1 MLDELVKQESIRRLE
16 EGLGRIHKCI
26 GMMADDHVWHR
37 PNANM
42 VSVGNLILHLAGNV
56 GQWINATMGE
66 QPDQRQRSIEFSET
80 GPLDRVEL
88 LDKLDRTMQQAKITI
103 SGLTPERL
111 IEIHRVQG
119 FEETGVSILIHVV
132 EHFSY
137 HVGQITLH
145 TKLLLDTDTGYY
157 ADRDLEIREDP
168 RHQAPDR
175 A

>member
-1 MLDELVKQESIRRLE
+1 MTLPHLLKQESIRRLE
-16 EGLGRIHKCI
+16 EGLGRIHKCL

-37 PNANM
+37 PNSNV

-56 GQWINATMGE
+56 GQWINATFGDL
-66 QPDQRQRSIEFSET
+66 PDRRQRDLEFSEQ

-88 LDKLDRTMQQAKITI
+88 LDRLDRTMQQAKITI
-103 SGLTPERL
+103 TDLNEEDMIG
-111 IEIHRVQG
+111 IHRVQG
-119 FEETGVSILIHVV
+119 FEETGAAILIHVV

-157 ADRDLEIREDP
+157 AGADLNKRD
-168 RHQAPDR
+168 
-175 A
+175 